1 MILTGMSS
9 VCFIHKLIVALES
22 IIHYIIPFFILKLLA
37 MKTFFINRILILGC
51 LSLFTIEAS
60 AQAGTI
66 QLKDSQGMRVN
77 VKSYGDMKG
86 DPYLTKDWSTA
97 SVKLQN
103 GQTYE
108 GVNVRYDL
116 LEDQLTFKTAEGSEL
131 AFATPVSEF
140 KITYDEKG
148 SPVTKVFRSGF
159 KGTTDNSFYEVL
171 HDGNVKVLKKHGK
184 QIETVQEYNS
194 PPTKSITDRIKYFYV
209 LNNELVEL
217 KKDTK
222 SLGVVFGSKS
232 AEVEKYIKENKLN
245 VKKDEDL
252 VKAFAYFST
261 L

>member
-1 MILTGMSS
+1 MR
-9 VCFIHKLIVALES
+9 
-22 IIHYIIPFFILKLLA
+22 
-37 MKTFFINRILILGC
+37 TFFINRILMLGC
-51 LSLFTIEAS
+51 LSLFTMVAS
-60 AQAGTI
+60 AQQNGTL
-66 QLKDSQGMRVN
+66 QLRDSQGLAVST
-77 VKSYGDMKG
+77 KSYGDTKG

-103 GQTYE
+103 GQTYD
-108 GVNVRYDL
+108 GVNVRYNV
-116 LEDQLTFKTAEGSEL
+116 LEDQLTFKTADGTEM

-159 KGTTDNSFYEVL
+159 KGTTDKTFYEVL
-171 HDGNVKVLKKHGK
+171 HDGTVKVLKKNGK

-222 SLGVVFGSKS
+222 SLSAVFGSKS
-232 AEVEKYIKENKLN
+232 ANVEKYIKENKLN

-252 VKAFAYFST
+252 VKAFDYFST